1 MSRRWPDM
9 RMTRDQWSTGDAIA
23 AGVGFII
30 AIILLLLAIAL
41 FAPRAHA
48 RDFGQWEDSDPRISL
63 WYRSLMQPDNPGVSC
78 CGKADAYW
86 ADKVEVEGDKV
97 FAIITDDRADE
108 PLRRPH
114 VPIGT
119 RIEIPKH
126 KYKFD
131 RGNPTGH
138 NVIFLSVTLQ
148 VYCFVQGF
156 GI

>member
-9 RMTRDQWSTGDAIA
+9 RMTRERWTDGEAIS
-23 AGVGFII
+23 AGVAFIVGLLF
-30 AIILLLLAIAL
+30 ILLGIALLAPIV
-41 FAPRAHA
+41 HA
-48 RDFGQWEDSDPRISL
+48 RDVGQWEQSDARTSL

-78 CGKADAYW
+78 CGEADAYW
-86 ADKVEVEGDKV
+86 ADKVEIEGNKV

-114 VPIGT
+114 VPVGK
-119 RIEIPKH
+119 RIEVPRH

-148 VYCFVQGF
+148 VYCFVQGS